1 MCVAEM
7 SESSRLLQEVAVL
20 KTASVED
27 LLPLLADARARTL
40 AYSSDLS
47 DEQFNVPLLDTI
59 NPFLWELGHIAY
71 FAEFWILR
79 NLYGRPPII
88 ARTDQLYDS
97 AKIPHDDRWTLALPS
112 RAETLAFKHQELGAV
127 AQAVRRSEPAPPNAQ
142 YFHNLALYHEDMHGE
157 AFVYTRQTLGY
168 RRPAFAGS
176 RFAQS
181 GPLPGDVRIPA
192 GVYKIGAQPD
202 DGFVFDNEKW
212 AHDVSL
218 DAFEIARAPATNA
231 EYVAFVADGG
241 YRRRELWSEEGWLW
255 RQATALSHPTYW
267 RKRSD
272 PGAAWERRHFDS
284 WIALAPHE
292 PVCHVSWHEAQAFCA
307 WAGRRLP
314 TEAEWEVAATG
325 GQRWRYPWG
334 DEPSPLERANV
345 DASAGNV
352 IDVAAH
358 PEGDSPFGCR
368 QMIGNVWEWTSTPFG
383 PYPGFSPD
391 PYKEYSEPWFG
402 THMVLRGG
410 AWSTRARLISTRWRN
425 FYRPTRTDIITGFR
439 TCKAS

>member
-1 MCVAEM
+1 MCIAEM
-7 SESSRLLQEVAVL
+7 SEPSRLFKEVALL
-20 KTASVED
+20 KTTRVED

-47 DEQFNVPLLDTI
+47 DEQFNVPLLDII

-79 NLYGRPPII
+79 NLYGRPAII
-88 ARTDQLYDS
+88 TRADQLYDS
-97 AKIPHDDRWTLALPS
+97 AKIPHDDRWTLVLPS
-112 RAETLAFKHQELGAV
+112 RAETLAFMEQELGAV
-127 AQAVRRSEPAPPNAQ
+127 AQAVRGVEPAPTNAQ

-168 RRPAFAGS
+168 GRPAFSGS
-176 RFAQS
+176 RLAQI
-181 GPLPGDVRIPA
+181 GPLPGDVRVPA

-212 AHDVSL
+212 AHEVSL
-218 DAFEIARAPATNA
+218 DAFEIARAPVTNA
-231 EYVAFVADGG
+231 EYVDFVADGG
-241 YRRRELWSEEGWLW
+241 YGRRELWSEEGWSW
-255 RQATALSHPTYW
+255 RQAIALSHPTYW
-267 RKRSD
+267 RTRSD
-272 PGAAWERRHFDS
+272 RGAAWERRHFDS
-284 WIALAPHE
+284 WNVLAPHE
-292 PVCHVSWHEAQAFCA
+292 PVCHVSWHETQAFCA

-314 TEAEWEVAATG
+314 TETEWEVTATG
-325 GQRWRYPWG
+325 GQRRRYPWG

-410 AWSTRARLISTRWRN
+410 AWSTRARLITARWRN